1 MAPYR
6 QFSNVQNLGDKKYFP
21 LRITHTTTDD
31 GIRTIQRVHERFI
44 FLTSYEETFE
54 AEWNPENQG
63 VPGQTNPKY
72 NFKQTIRKVSL
83 GFKLPARNVAE
94 AKKNL
99 DFCSDLANLVYGD
112 YARVGNQ
119 EGSFVYDGAN
129 LKNKIKFGNLLRN
142 ELCYFE
148 QFSFTPN
155 IDAGVYEYNGSTTG
169 VTAPGGGTPPTVGQL
184 QEQNFQNDRGPNGLI
199 TETGYVYHNEK
210 GKVYP
215 REINV
220 TLSAIIAVDTGD
232 YLGFGGPKRS
242 IEHQR
247 RWAQNKNK
255 DWPHGTGPIPVMRYM
270 YPTQPP
276 VLDNS
281 EDGEDPNEA
290 IDQFI
295 QNELNRYY

>member
-1 MAPYR
+1 MAPYK
-6 QFSNVQNLGDKKYFP
+6 QFSNVKNLGDKKYFP
-21 LRITHTTTDD
+21 LTITHTTTED
-31 GIRTIQRVHERFI
+31 GIRTIQRIHQRFI

-155 IDAGVYEYNGSTTG
+155 IDAGVYEYDD
-169 VTAPGGGTPPTVGQL
+169 TPVTVGSGPGLPGVGVGRGLL
-184 QEQNFQNDRGPNGLI
+184 QERLFENSGLI
-199 TETGYVYHNEK
+199 TETGFVYHNEK

-215 REINV
+215 REVNV

-270 YPTQPP
+270 RPTQPP

-281 EDGEDPNEA
+281 EDGEDPNEV
-290 IDQFI
+290 IEQFI
-295 QNELNRYY
+295 QRQVNRYY

>member
-6 QFSNVQNLGDKKYFP
+6 QFSNVRNLGDKKYFP
-21 LRITHTTTDD
+21 LRVTHTTTDD
-31 GIRTIQRVHERFI
+31 GRRTTQRVHERFI

-54 AEWNPENQG
+54 AEWNPETQG

-155 IDAGVYEYNGSTTG
+155 LDAGVYEYDD
-169 VTAPGGGTPPTVGQL
+169 TPVTVGSGPGLPGVGVGRGLL
-184 QEQNFQNDRGPNGLI
+184 QERLFENSGLI
-199 TETGYVYHNEK
+199 TETGFVYHNEK

-215 REINV
+215 REVNV

-281 EDGEDPNEA
+281 EDGEDPNEV
-290 IDQFI
+290 IEQFI
-295 QNELNRYY
+295 QRELNRYY